1 MKLRTIFWIVTGI
14 FTAFLT
20 FGSVFNVISAPEAVE
35 LIVNKL
41 GFPPLMVPFVGVMKI
56 LGCVAILLPGYPR
69 LKEWAYAGLAY
80 DLFGAVVAHV
90 AIGAPI
96 AEWVGIFL
104 PLAFL
109 IASYVLHH
117 KTKEPSSGL
126 HEEVRR

>member
-35 LIVNKL
+35 LIVNRL
-41 GFPPLMVPFVGVMKI
+41 GFPPFMVPFVGVMKI
-56 LGCVAILLPGYPR
+56 LGCVAILMPGYPR

-80 DLFGAVVAHV
+80 DLCGAVIAHI
-90 AIGAPI
+90 AIGAPVT
-96 AEWVGIFL
+96 EWVGLFL

-109 IASYVLHH
+109 AASYILHH

-126 HEEVRR
+126 NEEVRR